1 MHTGFPYGYI
11 CRFNQAKQNPAKKH
25 SFVAFSYYQ
34 VGNLQ
39 YMTSMYV
46 HTILHSTFHIPLNS
60 SIFKS

>member
-11 CRFNQAKQNPAKKH
+11 CRFNQAKQKPAKKH
-25 SFVAFSYYQ
+25 IFVAFSYYQ

-39 YMTSMYV
+39 YVTSMHV
-46 HTILHSTFHIPLNS
+46 HTILHSTFYIPLNS